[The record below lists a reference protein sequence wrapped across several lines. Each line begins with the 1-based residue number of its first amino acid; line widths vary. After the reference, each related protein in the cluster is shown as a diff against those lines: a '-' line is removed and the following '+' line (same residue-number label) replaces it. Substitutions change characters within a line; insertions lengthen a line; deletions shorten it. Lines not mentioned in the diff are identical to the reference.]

1 MPNMKKEHLNY
12 LLKIISYLYIF
23 IGYSYIILF
32 VSYNIRIQCKPE
44 GWAFMLFKALFGFIA
59 YTAINHILIRRIV
72 KSHKLLIIIEAS
84 LFIAMLTLVISDMI
98 YNAYIRGDMPM
109 PIYLSW
115 YLYPY

>member
-1 MPNMKKEHLNY
+1 MKKEHLNY

-32 VSYNIRIQCKPE
+32 VSYNICITDKPE
-44 GWAFMLFKALFGFIA
+44 GWAIMLFCALLCFIA
-59 YTAINHILIRRIV
+59 YTAINHILISRII
-72 KSHKLLIIIEAS
+72 KSHKLLIIIEAL
-84 LFIAMLTLVISDMI
+84 LFITMLTLVISNFM
-98 YNAYIRGDMPM
+98 YESYTRGDMPM